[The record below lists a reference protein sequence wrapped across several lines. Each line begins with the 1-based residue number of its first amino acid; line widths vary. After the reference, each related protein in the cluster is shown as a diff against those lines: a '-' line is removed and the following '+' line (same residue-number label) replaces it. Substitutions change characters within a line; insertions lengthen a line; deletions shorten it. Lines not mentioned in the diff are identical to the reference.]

1 LESRN
6 QLTITAQP
14 AADINEV
21 PWLKVLVKTSKP
33 HSSFLDRW
41 SYRLNFNPVKDTDWR
56 APVGPNGE
64 LPEVVVS
71 LTRVEDVFGK
81 L

>member
-1 LESRN
+1 MNKLD
-6 QLTITAQP
+6 LFHTP
-14 AADINEV
+14 FAALKQV
-21 PWLKVLVKTSKP
+21 PWLKLAVSTSPP

-41 SYRLNFNPVKDTDWR
+41 SYRINFNQVQDSDYRIPEGQGK
-56 APVGPNGE
+56 E

-71 LTRVEDVFGK
+71 VARLEEVFGK